1 MHAPSSQPASNA
13 PKRVVVVGGGPSG
26 LTAALLLA
34 RAGHHVTILERDA
47 QLGGLWSAKLENGAF
62 QGENS
67 CKVFQSSYHTAP
79 AVLELIG
86 CDWRDHFSP
95 RHDLMSEW
103 LRPLLSDMSWSD
115 IAKLTLGFFQQVSGY
130 RAFHDISVEDYL
142 EAQHMSEPARAWMRA
157 TALGGIAGTLRMT
170 VWELF
175 HRIRSNVAEILFA
188 TRGGLFW
195 NARPP
200 NVEGGFITRWGEEL
214 TRRGVEQ
221 RTGAEVRSVVSSG
234 SGVLV
239 EEASGHTTAADAV
252 FLAVP
257 PRALARLLDA
267 SEPSLVGAFGV
278 PPERLR
284 EVLRGS
290 IYEHFGLSWFFDTP
304 LPRDLPLGG
313 HNVRRGW
320 HPILVQHA
328 QYRAHLAAPAV
339 TVVVGSVSLD
349 TAFRHPRL
357 GTLAKD
363 HTPDELAR
371 ILWEDERLV
380 DPTLPEPTHYTL
392 YGLSNATQILSYGPI
407 PVKAQGAEV
416 YVATSLNGQSP
427 YFTASLESAVQAGSA
442 AAEAFDPAVERLPR
456 GRTRLPSPWRRPAPV
471 S

>member
-1 MHAPSSQPASNA
+1 MPAPSSLPASNA
-13 PKRVVVVGGGPSG
+13 QKRVVVVGAGPSG

-34 RAGHHVTILERDA
+34 RAGHLVTILEREA
-47 QLGGLWSAKLENGAF
+47 QLGGLWSAKLENGMF

-67 CKVFQSSYHTAP
+67 CKVFQSSYHAAP

-86 CDWRDHFSP
+86 CDWRDHFTP
-95 RHDLMSEW
+95 RHDLVSEW
-103 LRPLLSDMSWSD
+103 LRPLLADISWSD
-115 IAKLTLGFFQQVSGY
+115 LAKLTAGFLHHVSGY
-130 RAFHDISVEDYL
+130 RALHDVSVEEYL

-157 TALGGIAGTLRMT
+157 TALGGIAGTLKMT
-170 VWELF
+170 TWELF
-175 HRIRSNVAEILFA
+175 HRVRSNVAEIVFA
-188 TRGGLFW
+188 SRGGLFW

-200 NVEGGFITRWGEEL
+200 NVEGGFITRWCEEL

-239 EEASGHTTAADAV
+239 EEVSGRTTVGDAV
-252 FLAVP
+252 LLAMP
-257 PRALARLLDA
+257 PRALARLLE
-267 SEPSLVGAFGV
+267 SSGPSLAGGFGL
-278 PPERLR
+278 PPERLY

-290 IYEHFGLSWFFDTP
+290 IYEHFGVSWFFDSD

-363 HTPDELAR
+363 HAPGELAR

-392 YGLSNATQILSYGPI
+392 YGLSHATQIVSHGPI
-407 PVKAQGAEV
+407 PVKADSAEV
-416 YVATSLNGQSP
+416 YIATSLNGQSA
-427 YFTASLESAVQAGSA
+427 YFTASLESAVQAGA
-442 AAEAFDPAVERLPR
+442 AAAAALDPAVERLPR
-456 GRTRLPSPWRRPAPV
+456 GRGRLPAAWRRHPALP
-471 S
+471 